1 MATFDPTK
9 IHAEFQ
15 IGTDWFSTFG
25 GADLAGQIRG
35 SGNIRVTR
43 GFVDQQSSFTP
54 TGAGFTLNNR
64 NGTFSPEN
72 PYSPLYGFIKQ
83 NLPVRLGI
91 QTAAGTWDEHLRMP
105 DVNGLNNIA
114 GGSSTQKMYT
124 ADKASLDIT
133 GDIDIRIEFTPTYTR
148 VRRQVLAGKYVVTGN
163 QRAWMLELRNDGQLA
178 LLTSPDGTL
187 TNALTNTSGVVLD
200 ADCGRVAIRVT
211 LDVDNGSGSRVYR
224 WYSAPSIDGIWTQ
237 ISSGTV
243 AGTTSIINSSSALE
257 VGSANDAS
265 GPFTDNVQF
274 AGKIHAFQ
282 LYSGIAG
289 TLVADFRPQG
299 KGIGQGIS
307 WNDTCASPNT
317 WLMQGD
323 NLRLASDR
331 IRFNGEIT
339 DLPEQWDVTGND
351 RYVTTAAASMAGR
364 YISSKGAL
372 GSAIYRLYR
381 NRTDLI
387 GYWPLEDASGATQA
401 ANAVDATKPGI
412 LTQCVFGGATGL
424 DGSAGALTLSSA
436 PNVSRAVFN
445 AVFPTT
451 TTGSST
457 ILFYF
462 RMDTLPAG
470 GDNIFLTLN
479 LAPGAALRW
488 QMTISDTSY
497 TFSSYDLRGAQ
508 TYASGAVL
516 FGDGASPL
524 DQWIGMQLSLTQEGG
539 NIRFSTTWHAVGSGI
554 FYTHFGGGTTT
565 AGTLGRGITR
575 AIFGTPDSSFA
586 GVQIAHVMIGTGST
600 LNLNSSNFANA
611 SKGWS
616 DETAGRRMQR
626 LAREESEFFEWVGDL
641 DTTAPVGPQAVDRLL
656 NLFTSAAQ
664 VDGGLFGDL
673 RDTRGWRYVTRAAM
687 GNRRSLT
694 LDYSASH
701 LDATPTPVTGT
712 RYLVNDYTAT
722 RPAGSNARYE
732 ANDGRPL
739 STADPD
745 DPVRPGA
752 GRYEQS
758 GAFNAADD
766 SQLYGLASAQ
776 VAVGTWPGSRI
787 PNISVALH
795 RDEISPSGTLA
806 EQLPENILAQDF
818 GDTVTLTGLASAP
831 MAPDDKDLLTFGYT
845 ETIGQVGTIGTVM
858 NTMPAGPYQVP
869 ILGTVDVNGEPRLDA
884 DFGHHVDVHGA
895 YSTSATSVRLRVD
908 QDFPAKKLIDST
920 NNAADFPCDFNIAGE
935 RVTVTACTVPTTN
948 AMITPGTFEVADGGT
963 GPWDVSGGSLAA
975 SAVFAHSGSQSG
987 LITVSGSPSSAFI
1000 RPNSSNAAP
1009 VVAGRFYTVSLWVR
1023 STVNLTD
1030 VHAFISWYNGSGVQ
1044 ISTDQAALTA
1054 LTAGSWVQRTFTSDA
1069 AGGAVTA
1076 RPGVLIGSSPAN
1088 GTLLYVDDVVLTASD
1103 FVFQTATLTRAVNG
1117 ISKALAD
1124 ATEVHLWDTFD
1135 LGLI

>member
-1 MATFDPTK
+1 MATFDPSK

-15 IGTDWFSTFG
+15 IGTDWFSSFG
-25 GADLAGQIRG
+25 GNDLAGQVRG
-35 SGNIRVTR
+35 SGQIRVTR

-54 TGAGFTLNNR
+54 SSAGFTLNNR
-64 NGTFSPEN
+64 NGMFSPEN
-72 PYSPLYGFIKQ
+72 AYSPLFGFIKQ
-83 NLPVRLGI
+83 NLPVRLGV
-91 QTAAGTWDEHLRMP
+91 QTPANTWDEHVRLP
-105 DVNGLNNIA
+105 DVNFINNVA

-133 GDIDIRIEFTPTYTR
+133 GDIDIRIEFTPLYTR
-148 VRRQVLAGKYVVTGN
+148 VRRQSLCGKYVPTGN
-163 QRAWMLELRNDGQLA
+163 QRAWFIEIRNDGQLA

-187 TNALTNTSGVVLD
+187 TNALTNTSGVVLA
-200 ADCGRVAIRVT
+200 ADVGRIAIRVT
-211 LDVDNGSGSRVYR
+211 LDVDNGAGSRVYR
-224 WYSAPSIDGIWTQ
+224 WYTAPSIDGTWTQ
-237 ISSGTV
+237 ISSATV
-243 AGTTSIINSSSALE
+243 AGTTSIFNSSSALE
-257 VGSANDAS
+257 VGTANDGS

-274 AGKIHAFQ
+274 AGKVHAFQ

-307 WNDTCASPNT
+307 WADTCASPNT

-339 DLPEQWDVTGND
+339 SLPETWDVTGND
-351 RYVTTAAASMAGR
+351 RYVQTAATSLAGR
-364 YISSKGAL
+364 YVSNKGAL
-372 GSAIYRLYR
+372 NSAIYRLYR
-381 NRTDLI
+381 NRTDLV
-387 GYWPLEDASGATQA
+387 GYWPLEDASGSTQA

-424 DGSAGALTLSSA
+424 DGSAGSLTLSSA

-451 TTGSST
+451 TSGSST

-462 RMDTLPAG
+462 RLDTLPPA
-470 GDNIFLTLN
+470 GDNLFMTLN
-479 LAPGAALRW
+479 MAPGAALRW
-488 QMTISDTSY
+488 QFTISDTSY
-497 TFSSYDLRGAQ
+497 TWSSYDLTGNQ

-516 FGDGASPL
+516 FGSGASPV
-524 DQWIGMQLSLTQEGG
+524 DQWIGMQMSFQQEGG
-539 NIRFSTTWHAVGSGI
+539 NIRFTTTWHAVGSGI
-554 FYTHFGGGTTT
+554 FYTHFAGGTTT
-565 AGTLGRGITR
+565 AGQLGRGITR
-575 AIFGTPDSSFA
+575 AIFGTPVSAFA
-586 GVQIAHVMIGTGST
+586 GAQLAHVMIGTGA
-600 LNLNSSNFANA
+600 NLSLGTSSFANA
-611 SKGWS
+611 SKGWA
-616 DETAGRRMQR
+616 DEVAGRRMQR
-626 LAREESEFFEWVGDL
+626 LAREEGEFFEWVGDL
-641 DTTAPVGPQAVDRLL
+641 DITGLMGPQAPDRLL

-664 VDGGLFGDL
+664 VDGGLFGDI

-694 LDYSASH
+694 LDYSASE
-701 LDATPTPVTGT
+701 LDATPSPVTDN

-722 RPAGSNARYE
+722 RPSGSSARYE

-766 SQLYGLASAQ
+766 DQLYSLASAQ

-787 PNISVALH
+787 PNVGVSLH
-795 RDEISPSGTLA
+795 RDEISPSGTLT
-806 EQLPENILAQDF
+806 EQQAQNVFAQDF

-845 ETIGQVGTIGTVM
+845 ETIGQAGTMGTVM
-858 NTMPAGPYQVP
+858 NTMAAGPYQVP
-869 ILGTVDVNGEPRLDA
+869 VLGTTDVNGEPRMDA

-895 YSTSATSVRLRVD
+895 YSSSATSVRLRVD
-908 QDFPAKKLIDST
+908 QDFAAKKLIDS
-920 NNAADFPCDFNIAGE
+920 AGYPAEFPCDWNIAGE
-935 RVTVTACTVPTTN
+935 RVTMTACTAADSN
-948 AMITPGTFEVADGGT
+948 AMIIPGTFEVADGGT
-963 GPWDVSGGSLAA
+963 GPWDVSGGTLAA
-975 SAVFAHSGSQSG
+975 SSVFAHGGTQSA
-987 LITVSGSPSSAFI
+987 LITVAGSPSSAFM
-1000 RPNSSNAAP
+1000 RPNSVSGAP
-1009 VVAGRFYTVSLWVR
+1009 VVAGKFYTVTVWVR

-1044 ISTDQAALTA
+1044 ISTDQASLTA

-1088 GTLLYVDDVVLTASD
+1088 GTLLYVDDLT
-1103 FVFQTATLTRAVNG
+1103 FTTTEYVFHTATLTRGVNG

-1124 ATEVHLWDTFD
+1124 ATEVHLWDPFE